1 MSSDYHKKLNAE
13 LTILIT
19 NLLNSYLNITQ
30 NDKRFTQYL
39 SYIKNYLNDK
49 SLLYVPRPKDVE
61 AKIESL
67 TEKLDINSQFDKS
80 KLLNDYIN
88 RLKTIFENKSLI
100 KKENLFSYIY
110 LILQLSHS
118 PLNTVVNLD
127 MMREKFE
134 NRYIKNKYDQY
145 IKSANYVDEE
155 VGKIEIEK
163 TFEFEKVD
171 YDEKTPSWS
180 EEEDGANVKEEE
192 KNNEIKNE
200 DKEKIEEKLQK
211 LQKELTMK
219 KALMIRKKKESLLD
233 DEKKKKI
240 IFNSFT
246 SLFTNNDY
254 YSNMKY
260 CFYEHLLNMN
270 LRTMKN
276 NSITSPLYVDNDFIL
291 NRILHQ
297 FSLFTNED
305 INNENAFID
314 KFSSIA
320 PIEMSKELMMN
331 ILQKLNGK
339 RHDLNFLRQIEVI
352 FGHHEISSVIFDK
365 FKFIINEIIIFH
377 DIIIDQLLKL
387 LYYQKGKIE
396 NFEIEK
402 KIFGDNFMNNSN
414 FDFIS
419 NFFQKIKKIIVKIL
433 EKKEKFTIM
442 KFINFYN
449 KFLTPLI
456 DFCLLLSKKI
466 ISTKNK
472 LISLNKFSN
481 SILIK
486 FFIDD
491 LYNLTKNHVDFH
503 IEIFISIIDTYSKFI
518 YEFILNGNLI
528 DVNNEFFIDHL
539 LARRDKKKIIFCF
552 NEKFQIFNWVDCF
565 KIKSFCIG
573 KDNEGACVP
582 LAFMIGDV
590 HFKILETA
598 KTTFLMKNLN
608 VINYFEDLNRNLLYG
623 STEREKEKIPNEIV
637 KTEEKKIENEED
649 FNELK
654 KLNESLK
661 IKKEDIIKLG
671 NEIGNLEFTKDEE
684 VNKINI
690 NSFQT
695 LINQPK
701 PIKEPKKE
709 DNNNIILPNSH
720 NTTSITSNEI
730 LNFSNNISPEQQNNF
745 LPLLDVEMT
754 DLTTPLRAHNM
765 NEISTI
771 NPSSFNPELSQIT
784 NLFPKGKNNKTQY
797 NINIILSNLFL
808 NRILQINSI
817 INRKFLDVLISKLNI
832 EKHFD
837 LMFNLYLFKAGFS
850 MNKFIHSLNSFIF
863 TSSKVSTLITTERSF
878 FLKSLLT
885 ELSHSPSSDL
895 SSFSSLI
902 DSNVSISFN
911 DIQSLVFHTREDLI
925 KMNYSPPLPIS
936 IFFDKAIIANY
947 NLVFNFIVKI
957 KRTFSMIR
965 DITLDKKLKQ
975 CYLTNEANKKAKIIA
990 KSLIEYRLFI
1000 MDFAYEIEFFIF
1012 HFVIEKFIS
1021 KFKKK
1026 IQTLNS
1032 IDQFINTHSRFIRD
1046 IITFL
1051 GMGEEKNMKKIY
1063 KLLNLVIAYKTLVD
1077 KFELC
1082 DRSNEKEIDEA
1093 YMEVVNAMGK
1103 YSKREGKIKEMIE
1116 NLKEKLSQQIK

>member
-49 SLLYVPRPKDVE
+49 SLLYIPRPKDVE

-88 RLKTIFENKSLI
+88 RLKTIFENKSPI

-155 VGKIEIEK
+155 VGKIVIEK

-180 EEEDGANVKEEE
+180 EDEEGGNVREEE

-200 DKEKIEEKLQK
+200 DKEKIEEKLRK
-211 LQKELTMK
+211 LQKEITMK
-219 KALMIRKKKESLLD
+219 KALMIKKKKESLLD
-233 DEKKKKI
+233 DEKKRKI

-270 LRTMKN
+270 LRSMKN
-276 NSITSPLYVDNDFIL
+276 NSINSPLYVDNDFIL

-297 FSLFTNED
+297 FLVFTNED
-305 INNENAFID
+305 INNEKAFID
-314 KFSSIA
+314 KFSLIA

-331 ILQKLNGK
+331 LLQQLNEK

-352 FGHHEISSVIFDK
+352 FAHHEISSVIFDK
-365 FKFIINEIIIFH
+365 FKFIVNEIIIYH
-377 DIIIDQLLKL
+377 DTVIDQLLKL

-396 NFEIEK
+396 NYEIEK
-402 KIFGDNFMNNSN
+402 KIFVENCMNNSN

-419 NFFQKIKKIIVKIL
+419 KFFQKIKKFIENII
-433 EKKEKFTIM
+433 ENKEKFTIM

-472 LISLNKFSN
+472 LISLNKLSN
-481 SILIK
+481 SILVK
-486 FFIDD
+486 FFLDD
-491 LYNLTKNHVDFH
+491 LYNLTKNNVDFY

-565 KIKSFCIG
+565 KIKSFSIG

-608 VINYFEDLNRNLLYG
+608 VVNYFEDLNRNLLYG
-623 STEREKEKIPNEIV
+623 NNDKENEKSSNNI
-637 KTEEKKIENEED
+637 EEKNNEKEED
-649 FNELK
+649 FNELR

-661 IKKEDIIKLG
+661 IKKEEIIKLG
-671 NEIGNLEFTKDEE
+671 KEIGNLEFTKDEE

-695 LINQPK
+695 LLNQPK
-701 PIKEPKKE
+701 LIKEHEKE
-709 DNNNIILPNSH
+709 ENNSNKPLQNSN
-720 NTTSITSNEI
+720 NTTDTTFNEI
-730 LNFSNNISPEQQNNF
+730 LNFSNNISMGQQNNF
-745 LPLLDVEMT
+745 LPTPDVEMT
-754 DLTTPLRAHNM
+754 DLTTPISSYNM

-771 NPSSFNPELSQIT
+771 NPSSSNPELSQIS
-784 NLFPKGKNNKTQY
+784 NLLPKIKNDKAQY

-850 MNKFIHSLNSFIF
+850 MNKFIHSLNFFIF
-863 TSSKVSTLITTERSF
+863 NSSKVSTLITTERSF

-885 ELSHSPSSDL
+885 ELSHSQSSDL
-895 SSFSSLI
+895 SSFASLI
-902 DSNVSISFN
+902 ESNVSISFN

-936 IFFDKAIIANY
+936 IFFDKTIITNY
-947 NLVFNFIVKI
+947 NLVFNFIVKV

-965 DITLDKKLKQ
+965 DISLDKRLKH
-975 CYLTNEANKKAKIIA
+975 CYLINETTKKAKVIA

-1000 MDFAYEIEFFIF
+1000 IDFANEFEFFIF

-1046 IITFL
+1046 IIIFL

-1063 KLLNLVIAYKTLVD
+1063 KMLNLIIAYKTLVD

-1116 NLKEKLSQQIK
+1116 VLKEKLSQQIK